1 MGRSTIGA
9 NIRQIRNE
17 KGLTQKQ
24 VAEKAN
30 IPHTTYSNYENGN
43 RNPNESQIEKI
54 SQALGVSSEYLHAV
68 ENFKNAETKWRERTV
83 ETINEYSETLIF
95 KTRTAIIKLEKENNL
110 DHKKLKIEKRKI
122 IKEFRNYADEFKNDL
137 NSVLIDMQKHLEIGD
152 LKSTVKNG
160 QLGKYN
166 KLTNIIEKTDDF
178 DDLTIYNTI
187 CNFVFT
193 GWATT
198 IETDIEDL
206 VYDMFF
212 ECMKENIDI
221 KKTLLEKISQMDNVN
236 NEYELKKILFEVF

>member
-54 SQALGVSSEYLHAV
+54 SQALGVSSEYLHTV